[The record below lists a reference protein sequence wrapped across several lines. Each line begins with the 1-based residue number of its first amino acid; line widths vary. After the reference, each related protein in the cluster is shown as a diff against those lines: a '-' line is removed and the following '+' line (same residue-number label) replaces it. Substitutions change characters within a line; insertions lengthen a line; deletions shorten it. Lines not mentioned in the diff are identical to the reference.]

1 MTAVFNNIR
10 EFQSKISNTKGSIG
24 FVPSLGA
31 LHEGHISLIKKSL
44 SENNHTVV
52 SLFLNPTQFNDKND
66 LKNYPNTFDDDLEIL
81 QNLKVDFLLSPEPN
95 SIYPDDY
102 TYQVNETKVSNVL
115 CGATRPGHF
124 TGVLTI
130 VAKLLNIVNPNKAYF
145 GEKDYQQYL
154 LIDNMTKALF
164 MKTEIVPCPI
174 IREPNGLALSSRNL
188 LLSQSDK
195 LIAPNLHKIIS
206 SDSSISDMH
215 TQLTGLG
222 FKVDYIEEHWGR
234 RFAAAFLGNVRL
246 IDNVQI

>member
-1 MTAVFNNIR
+1 MTAVFKDINKFR
-10 EFQSKISNTKGSIG
+10 SKISDAKGSIG

-44 SENNHTVV
+44 TDNDFTVV

-66 LKNYPNTFDDDLEIL
+66 LKNYPNTFDKDLKIL
-81 QNLKVDFLLSPEPN
+81 EELKVDYLLAPEPN

-102 TYQVNETKVSNVL
+102 TYKVTESKLSNIL

-130 VAKLLNIVNPNKAYF
+130 VAKLLNIVNADKAYF
-145 GEKDYQQYL
+145 GKKDYQQYL
-154 LIDNMTKALF
+154 LIDNMAKALF

-174 IREPNGLALSSRNL
+174 IREPSGLALSSRNL
-188 LLSQSDK
+188 LLTENEK
-195 LIAPNLHKIIS
+195 LIAPNLHKVIS
-206 SDSSISDMH
+206 GDSTIKEMYS
-215 TQLTGLG
+215 QLTDLG

-234 RFAAAFLGNVRL
+234 RFVAAFLGNVRL

>member
-1 MTAVFNNIR
+1 MTEVFNDISK
-10 EFQSKISNTKGSIG
+10 FQMKINTAKDSIG

-31 LHEGHISLIKKSL
+31 LHEGHISLIKRSL
-44 SENNHTVV
+44 NENSHTVV

-66 LKNYPNTFDDDLEIL
+66 LKNYPNTFDDDLKIL
-81 QNLKVDFLLSPEPN
+81 QNLKVDFLLAPEPN
-95 SIYPDDY
+95 NIYPDDY
-102 TYQVNETKVSNVL
+102 TYKINETKLSNVL

-130 VAKLLNIVNPNKAYF
+130 VAKLLNIVNPNRAYF

-154 LIDNMTKALF
+154 LIDYMTKALF
-164 MKTEIVPCPI
+164 MKTKIVPCPI
-174 IREPNGLALSSRNL
+174 IREPSGLALSSRNL
-188 LLSQSDK
+188 LLTEGEK

-215 TQLTGLG
+215 TQLTGFG

-234 RFAAAFLGNVRL
+234 LFAAAFLGNVRL